1 MIGSYIEKLKS
12 GGELIVSVNSWYI
25 KYYFSG
31 PDLRYNGTFVEIN
44 GNEIDNYI
52 QAWKNNFEKY
62 LALKETISIGE
73 EFNTMGYM
81 GMSIRIGF
89 AEGVCLKS
97 YHMPIKSRQKL
108 EQVILDYLYAKER
121 AKQLQSILK
130 TL

>member
-1 MIGSYIEKLKS
+1 
-12 GGELIVSVNSWYI
+12 
-25 KYYFSG
+25 
-31 PDLRYNGTFVEIN
+31 
-44 GNEIDNYI
+44 
-52 QAWKNNFEKY
+52 
-62 LALKETISIGE
+62 
-73 EFNTMGYM
+73 
-81 GMSIRIGF
+81 MSIRIGF